1 MQHIALKAAVVL
13 LSVCLQKPSQ
23 KSKAKDHIDCLSK
36 RLVLWKEGEIYT
48 LIREGRMTNS
58 RLTNS
63 RSANPPN
70 KAKVFADLVM
80 QGQIHSALRYLS
92 DDTGKGVLPLSDDVM
107 RQLWEKHLVAQEA
120 RIGSL
125 LFGPIQMVSGE
136 CLRASHSRNKAQSYA
151 KLLI

>member
-36 RLVLWKEGEIYT
+36 RLVLWKEGEIDT

-80 QGQIHSALRYLS
+80 QGRIHSALRYLS

-107 RQLWEKHLVAQEA
+107 RQL
-120 RIGSL
+120 
-125 LFGPIQMVSGE
+125 
-136 CLRASHSRNKAQSYA
+136 
-151 KLLI
+151 